1 MTAEIIA
8 VGSELLTPRRVDTN
22 SLFLTRKLNE
32 RGIDV
37 VRKTIVGDDRQRLAR
52 EIRRAR
58 ESGQVVIMTG
68 GLGPTL
74 DDLSRDAASDALGRK
89 LVFQQQ
95 VVDWIEERFRR
106 RGRKMAEVNRRQAY
120 ILEGAEMI
128 PNARGTAPG
137 QWFEDDAGILMLLPG
152 PPRELEP
159 MFAEQCMPRLEKIE
173 SPYQYHTVSMR
184 VSGIPESDLDQRIGP
199 IYSAE
204 PRVATTIL
212 AAPGDI
218 QIHLRA
224 KAARR
229 EEARTIAEELA
240 VRVEAELGPQIYTR
254 EDESL
259 EEVVGRRFRE
269 RGMTLAVAESCTGGF
284 LAQRITSIPGASEY
298 FAGGFVSY
306 TEDAKIGWLG
316 VDQTTIEQ
324 HGAVSRETAE
334 AMARAV
340 RGKAKA
346 SVGASITGVAG
357 PAGGAE
363 QTPVGTVFIGIAGER
378 GVEVKERHFGGERE
392 LIRSLAAQTTLELL
406 LRIVR

>member
-1 MTAEIIA
+1 M
-8 VGSELLTPRRVDTN
+8 GSELLTPRRVDTN
-22 SLFLTRKLNE
+22 SLFLTQRLNQ

-37 VRKTIVGDDRQRLAR
+37 VRKTIVGDDRQRLAQ

-58 ESGQVVIMTG
+58 ESSEIMIMTG

-106 RGRKMAEVNRRQAY
+106 RGRKMADVNRRQAY
-120 ILEGAEMI
+120 ILEGAEI
-128 PNARGTAPG
+128 LPNARGTAPG

-152 PPRELEP
+152 PPLELEP
-159 MFAEQCMPRLEKIE
+159 MFAEECMPRLEKIE
-173 SPYQYHTVSMR
+173 SPYHYHTVSLR
-184 VSGIPESDLDQRIGP
+184 VAGVPESDLDQRIGP

-224 KAARR
+224 KAARQ
-229 EEARTIAEELA
+229 EEARAIAEELA
-240 VRVEAELGPQIYTR
+240 VRVAAELGQQIYTR
-254 EDESL
+254 ENEPL

-269 RGMTLAVAESCTGGF
+269 RGMTLAVAESCSGGL
-284 LAQRITSIPGASEY
+284 LAQRITAVPGASEY

-306 TEDAKIGWLG
+306 TEDAKINWLG
-316 VDQTTIEQ
+316 VDRNTIEQ
-324 HGAVSRETAE
+324 HGVVSRETAE

-346 SVGASITGVAG
+346 SVGASLTGVAG
-357 PAGGAE
+357 PAGGTE
-363 QTPVGTVFIGIAGER
+363 QTPVGTVFIGIASEG
-378 GVEVKERHFGGERE
+378 GVDVKERHFGGERE

>member
-8 VGSELLTPRRVDTN
+8 VGSELLTPQRIDTN

-37 VRKTIVGDDRQRLAR
+37 VRKTVVGDDRQRLAN
-52 EIRRAR
+52 EIRGAR
-58 ESGQVVIMTG
+58 ESSGVVITTG

-89 LVFQQQ
+89 LIFHQQ

-106 RGRKMAEVNRRQAY
+106 RGRKMADVNRRQAY
-120 ILEGAEMI
+120 ILDGADII
-128 PNARGTAPG
+128 PNPRGTAPG

-159 MFAEQCMPRLEKIE
+159 MFAEQCMPRMEKIE
-173 SPYQYHTVSMR
+173 SPYQYHTVLMR
-184 VSGIPESDLDQRIGP
+184 VTGVPESDLDQRIGP

-229 EEARTIAEELA
+229 DEARTIAEALA
-240 VRVEAELGPQIYTR
+240 VRVQAELGPQVYTR
-254 EDESL
+254 ENEPL
-259 EEVVGRRFRE
+259 EEVVARRFRE
-269 RGMTLAVAESCTGGF
+269 RGMTLAVAESCTGGL
-284 LAQRITSIPGASEY
+284 LAERITAVPGASEY

-306 TEDAKIGWLG
+306 TEDAKINWLG
-316 VDQTTIEQ
+316 VGQTTIEQ

-340 RGKAKA
+340 RDKANA
-346 SVGASITGVAG
+346 SIGASITGVAG
-357 PAGGAE
+357 PGGGTE
-363 QTPVGTVFIGIAGER
+363 RTPVGNVFIGIAGGS
-378 GVEVKERHFGGERE
+378 GVEVKERQFGGERE

>member
-1 MTAEIIA
+1 M
-8 VGSELLTPRRVDTN
+8 GSELLTPQRIDTN

-32 RGIDV
+32 RGIEV
-37 VRKTIVGDDRQRLAR
+37 VRKTVVGDDRQRLAN

-58 ESGQVVIMTG
+58 ESSGVVIMTG

-89 LVFQQQ
+89 LVFHQQ

-106 RGRKMAEVNRRQAY
+106 RGRKMADVNRRQAY
-120 ILEGAEMI
+120 ILEGAEII
-128 PNARGTAPG
+128 PNSHGTAPG

-159 MFAEQCMPRLEKIE
+159 MFAEQCMPRMEKIE

-184 VSGIPESDLDQRIGP
+184 VTGVPESDLDQRIGP

-229 EEARTIAEELA
+229 DEARTIAEELA
-240 VRVEAELGPQIYTR
+240 VRVEAELGPLIYTR
-254 EDESL
+254 ENESL

-269 RGMTLAVAESCTGGF
+269 RGMTLAVAESCTGGL
-284 LAQRITSIPGASEY
+284 LAERITAVPGASEY

-306 TEDAKIGWLG
+306 TEDAKINWLG
-316 VDQTTIEQ
+316 VGQTTIEQ

-340 RGKAKA
+340 RDKANA
-346 SVGASITGVAG
+346 SIGASITGVAG
-357 PAGGAE
+357 PGGGTE
-363 QTPVGTVFIGIAGER
+363 QTPVGNVFIGIARGN
-378 GVEVKERHFGGERE
+378 GVEVREHQFGGERG

>member
-8 VGSELLTPRRVDTN
+8 VGSELLTPQRTDTN

-37 VRKTIVGDDRQRLAR
+37 VRKTVVGDDRQRLAN

-58 ESGQVVIMTG
+58 ESSGVVITTG

-89 LVFQQQ
+89 LVFHQQ

-106 RGRKMAEVNRRQAY
+106 RGRKMADVNRRQAY
-120 ILEGAEMI
+120 ILEGAEII
-128 PNARGTAPG
+128 PNPRGTAPG
-137 QWFEDDAGILMLLPG
+137 QWFEDHAGILMLLPG

-159 MFAEQCMPRLEKIE
+159 MFAEQCMPRMEKIE

-184 VSGIPESDLDQRIGP
+184 VTGVPESDLDQRIGP

-229 EEARTIAEELA
+229 DEARTIAEALA
-240 VRVEAELGPQIYTR
+240 VRVEAELGPLIYTR
-254 EDESL
+254 ENEPL

-269 RGMTLAVAESCTGGF
+269 RGMTLAVAESCTGGL
-284 LAQRITSIPGASEY
+284 LAERITAVPGASEY

-306 TEDAKIGWLG
+306 TEDAKINWLG
-316 VDQTTIEQ
+316 VGQTTIEQ

-340 RGKAKA
+340 RDKANA
-346 SVGASITGVAG
+346 SIGASITGVAG
-357 PAGGAE
+357 PGGGTE
-363 QTPVGTVFIGIAGER
+363 QTPVGNVFIGIADGS
-378 GVEVKERHFGGERE
+378 GVEVKERQFGGERE

>member
-1 MTAEIIA
+1 M
-8 VGSELLTPRRVDTN
+8 GSELLTPQRIDTN

-37 VRKTIVGDDRQRLAR
+37 VRKTVVGDARQRLAN

-58 ESGQVVIMTG
+58 ESSGVVITTG

-89 LVFQQQ
+89 LVFHQQ

-106 RGRKMAEVNRRQAY
+106 RGRKMADVNRRQAY
-120 ILEGAEMI
+120 ILEGAETI
-128 PNARGTAPG
+128 PNPRGTAPG

-159 MFAEQCMPRLEKIE
+159 MFAEQCMPRMEKIE

-184 VSGIPESDLDQRIGP
+184 VTGVPESDLDQRIGP

-224 KAARR
+224 KAARQD
-229 EEARTIAEELA
+229 EARTIAEALA
-240 VRVEAELGPQIYTR
+240 VRVEAELGPQVYTR
-254 EDESL
+254 ENEPL

-269 RGMTLAVAESCTGGF
+269 RGMTLAVAESCTGGL
-284 LAQRITSIPGASEY
+284 LAERITAVPGASEY

-306 TEDAKIGWLG
+306 TEDAKINWLG
-316 VDQTTIEQ
+316 VGQTTIEQ

-340 RGKAKA
+340 RDKANV
-346 SVGASITGVAG
+346 SIGASITGVAG
-357 PAGGAE
+357 PGGGTE
-363 QTPVGTVFIGIAGER
+363 QTPVGNVFIGIAGGS
-378 GVEVKERHFGGERE
+378 GVEVKERQFGGERE

>member
-8 VGSELLTPRRVDTN
+8 VGSELLTPQRIDTN

-37 VRKTIVGDDRQRLAR
+37 VRKTVVGDARQRLAN

-58 ESGQVVIMTG
+58 ESSGVVITTG

-89 LVFQQQ
+89 LVFHQQ

-106 RGRKMAEVNRRQAY
+106 RGRKMADVNRRQAY
-120 ILEGAEMI
+120 ILEGAETI
-128 PNARGTAPG
+128 PNPRGTAPG

-159 MFAEQCMPRLEKIE
+159 MFAEQCMPRMEKIE

-184 VSGIPESDLDQRIGP
+184 VTGVPESDLDQRIGP

-224 KAARR
+224 KAARQD
-229 EEARTIAEELA
+229 EARTIAEALA
-240 VRVEAELGPQIYTR
+240 VRVEAELGPQVYTR
-254 EDESL
+254 ENEPL

-269 RGMTLAVAESCTGGF
+269 RGMTLAVAESCTGGL
-284 LAQRITSIPGASEY
+284 LAERITAVPGASEY

-306 TEDAKIGWLG
+306 TEDAKINWLG
-316 VDQTTIEQ
+316 VGQTTIEQ

-340 RGKAKA
+340 RDKANA
-346 SVGASITGVAG
+346 SIGASITGVAG
-357 PAGGAE
+357 PGGGTE
-363 QTPVGTVFIGIAGER
+363 QTPVGNVFIGIAGGS
-378 GVEVKERHFGGERE
+378 GVEVKERQFGGERE

>member
-8 VGSELLTPRRVDTN
+8 VGSELLTPQRVDTN
-22 SLFLTRKLNE
+22 SLFLTRKLYE
-32 RGIDV
+32 RGIEV
-37 VRKTIVGDDRQRLAR
+37 VRKTIIGDDRQRLAL

-58 ESGQVVIMTG
+58 ESSEVVIMTG

-89 LVFQQQ
+89 LVFHQQI
-95 VVDWIEERFRR
+95 VDWIEERFRR
-106 RGRKMAEVNRRQAY
+106 RGRKMADVNRRQAY
-120 ILEGAEMI
+120 ILEGAEII

-137 QWFEDDAGILMLLPG
+137 QWFADDAGILILLPG

-159 MFAEQCMPRLEKIE
+159 MFADQCMPRFEKIE

-184 VSGIPESDLDQRIGP
+184 VTGVPESDLDQRIGP

-224 KAARR
+224 KAARK

-240 VRVEAELGPQIYTR
+240 ALVESELGQQIYTL
-254 EDESL
+254 ENEPL
-259 EEVVGRRFRE
+259 EEVIGRRFHQ
-269 RGMTLAVAESCTGGF
+269 RGLTLALAESCTGGL
-284 LAQRITSIPGASEY
+284 LAQRITAVPGASQY

-306 TEDAKIGWLG
+306 TEDTKINWLG

-346 SVGASITGVAG
+346 SVGAAITGVAG
-357 PAGGAE
+357 PGGGTERA
-363 QTPVGTVFIGIAGER
+363 PVGTVFIGIASESS
-378 GVEVKERHFGGERE
+378 VAVKERHFGGERE

>member
-1 MTAEIIA
+1 M
-8 VGSELLTPRRVDTN
+8 GSELLTPQRIDTN

-37 VRKTIVGDDRQRLAR
+37 VRKTVVGDARQRLAN

-58 ESGQVVIMTG
+58 ESSGVVITTG

-89 LVFQQQ
+89 LVFHQQ

-106 RGRKMAEVNRRQAY
+106 RGRKMADVNRRQAY
-120 ILEGAEMI
+120 ILEGAETI
-128 PNARGTAPG
+128 PNPRGTAPG

-159 MFAEQCMPRLEKIE
+159 MFAEQCMPRMEKIE

-184 VSGIPESDLDQRIGP
+184 VTGVPESDLDQRIGP

-224 KAARR
+224 KAARQD
-229 EEARTIAEELA
+229 EARTIAEALA
-240 VRVEAELGPQIYTR
+240 VRVEAELGPQVYTR
-254 EDESL
+254 ENEPL

-269 RGMTLAVAESCTGGF
+269 RGMTLAVAESCTGGL
-284 LAQRITSIPGASEY
+284 LAERITAVPGASEY

-306 TEDAKIGWLG
+306 TEDAKINWLG
-316 VDQTTIEQ
+316 VGQTTIEQ

-340 RGKAKA
+340 RDKANA
-346 SVGASITGVAG
+346 SIGASITGVAG
-357 PAGGAE
+357 PGGGTE
-363 QTPVGTVFIGIAGER
+363 QTPVGNVFIGIAGGS
-378 GVEVKERHFGGERE
+378 GVEVKERQFGGERE

>member
-8 VGSELLTPRRVDTN
+8 VGSELLTPQRVDTN

-37 VRKTIVGDDRQRLAR
+37 VRKTVVGDDRRRLAN

-58 ESGQVVIMTG
+58 ESSGVVIMTG

-89 LVFQQQ
+89 LVFHQQ

-106 RGRKMAEVNRRQAY
+106 RGRKMADVNRRQAY
-120 ILEGAEMI
+120 ILEGAEII
-128 PNARGTAPG
+128 PNPRGTAPG

-159 MFAEQCMPRLEKIE
+159 MFAEQCMSRMEKIE

-184 VSGIPESDLDQRIGP
+184 VTGVPESDLDQRIGP

-229 EEARTIAEELA
+229 DEARTIAEELA
-240 VRVEAELGPQIYTR
+240 TRVEAELGQQIYTR
-254 EDESL
+254 ENEPL

-269 RGMTLAVAESCTGGF
+269 RGMTLAVAESCTGGL
-284 LAQRITSIPGASEY
+284 LAERITAVPGASEY

-306 TEDAKIGWLG
+306 TEDAKINWLG
-316 VDQTTIEQ
+316 VGQTTIEQ

-340 RGKAKA
+340 RDKANA
-346 SVGASITGVAG
+346 SIGASITGIAG
-357 PAGGAE
+357 PGGGTE
-363 QTPVGTVFIGIAGER
+363 QTPVGNVFIGIAGGS
-378 GVEVKERHFGGERE
+378 GVEVKERQFGGERE
-392 LIRSLAAQTTLELL
+392 LIRSLAAQATLELL